1 MIENF
6 KKQVTDKLAEAG
18 LLVNED
24 ESIFSSEKM
33 IQNETADSLMLVG
46 PNREAWV
53 FVGAMLPEKEFYD
66 AIEQFITLVKAASME
81 HVKNRVYINQNI
93 SLKDYLEGLAKLLD
107 GTAPTAKLATTP
119 LKDLVAQIHTVQ
131 EESKEAD
138 K

>member
-6 KKQVTDKLAEAG
+6 KKQVADKLTEVG
-18 LLVNED
+18 LLVNEN

-33 IQNETADSLMLVG
+33 IQNEQEDSLMLVG
-46 PNREAWV
+46 PNREAWI
-53 FVGAMLPEKEFYD
+53 FVGAMMPEKEFND
-66 AIEQFITLVKAASME
+66 SLEQFVNLVKASALDRIT
-81 HVKNRVYINQNI
+81 KRIDINQNI

-119 LKDLVAQIHTVQ
+119 LKDLVVQIHVVQ
-131 EESKEAD
+131 EEPKEAE

>member
-6 KKQVTDKLAEAG
+6 KKQVTDKLTEAG

-24 ESIFSSEKM
+24 ESIFSSEKI

-66 AIEQFITLVKAASME
+66 AIEQFINLVKAAAME
-81 HVKNRVYINQNI
+81 HIKNRIYINQNI
-93 SLKDYLEGLAKLLD
+93 SLKAYLEGLAKLL
-107 GTAPTAKLATTP
+107 GGEAPTENLATTP
-119 LKDLVAQIHTVQ
+119 LKDLVALIHPVN
-131 EESKEAD
+131 SDNKE
-138 K
+138 

>member
-6 KKQVTDKLAEAG
+6 KKQVTDKLAEVG

-33 IQNETADSLMLVG
+33 IQNEQEDSLMLVG

-53 FVGAMLPEKEFYD
+53 FVGAMMPEKEFND
-66 AIEQFITLVKAASME
+66 SLEQFVNLVKASALDRIT
-81 HVKNRVYINQNI
+81 NRIDINRNI
-93 SLKDYLEGLAKLLD
+93 SLKDYLEGLARLLD
-107 GTAPTAKLATTP
+107 GSAPTAKLATTT
-119 LKDLVAQIHTVQ
+119 LKDLVAQIHATQ
-131 EESKEAD
+131 EEPKESE